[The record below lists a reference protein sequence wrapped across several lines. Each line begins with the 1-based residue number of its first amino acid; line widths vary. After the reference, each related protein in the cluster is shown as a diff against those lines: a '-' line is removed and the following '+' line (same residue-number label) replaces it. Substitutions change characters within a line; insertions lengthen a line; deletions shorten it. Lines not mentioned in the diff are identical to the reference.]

1 MASRAGLLG
10 LHCTVLH
17 SSIYRCAVR
26 PYVAINISI
35 RYGSEWVTF
44 FCSYVFC
51 HKMVTN
57 GQILEFEVSIEP
69 Y

>member
-1 MASRAGLLG
+1 MAGLLV
-10 LHCTVLH
+10 LLCTVLH
-17 SSIYRCAVR
+17 SSIYRCAVCL
-26 PYVAINISI
+26 YVAINISI

-44 FCSYVFC
+44 SCSYVLLLC

-57 GQILEFEVSIEP
+57 GRILEFEVSIEL